1 MPESKHR
8 RKGEVRKRPTR
19 NAPPPRNPE
28 PSPTWVPVA
37 GTSLLVG
44 GLLVILAGYLVE
56 PLQRA
61 TSSWPLLQQN
71 WPLAIGFVLLIG
83 GFGFLTQ
90 WR

>member
-8 RKGEVRKRPTR
+8 RKGKVRKRPTR

-28 PSPTWVPVA
+28 PSPPWVPVV

-44 GLLVILAGYLVE
+44 GLLVILAGYLVR
-56 PLQRA
+56 PLQQL
-61 TSSWPLLQQN
+61 TSDWPLLAEN
-71 WPLAIGFVLLIG
+71 WSLAIGFALLIG
-83 GFGFLTQ
+83 GFGFLTR